1 MRTPEEFENHVYHL
15 IAEKKQRRQK
25 RLRLLAAVFVLLVF
39 SAGFFW
45 FQKPSPSFP
54 AEEPV
59 AGEAAPIPS
68 MTLEEALDGHAE
80 SCRFEKDGSI
90 LTISDTKT
98 LKALCSLLLQAVP
111 SQAETAAPSFWGSLT
126 LFYSN
131 GESFSLF
138 LTEDGFCDESGKSY
152 RAASPES
159 WHQELETLLKIPEN

>member
-1 MRTPEEFENHVYHL
+1 MRTPEEFESHVYRL

-25 RLRLLAAVFVLLVF
+25 RLRLLATGFVLLVF

-54 AEEPV
+54 GEE
-59 AGEAAPIPS
+59 ATTGEAAPAAS
-68 MTLEEALDGHAE
+68 MTLEEALDGE
-80 SCRFEKDGSI
+80 TEYCRFEKGGSI

-138 LTEDGFCDESGKSY
+138 LTEDGFCEESGKSY
-152 RAASPES
+152 RATFPES
-159 WHQELETLLKIPEN
+159 WRQELETLLKIPEN